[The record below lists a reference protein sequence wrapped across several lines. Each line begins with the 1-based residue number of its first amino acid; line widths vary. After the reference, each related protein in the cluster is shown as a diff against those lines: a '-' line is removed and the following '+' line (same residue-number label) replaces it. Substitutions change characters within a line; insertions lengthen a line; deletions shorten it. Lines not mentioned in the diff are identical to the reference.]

1 MTEIN
6 EPLAGLDAIDWAE
19 LEHAYGPADDVPGQ
33 LRALCVGDA
42 SARGKALNDLYG
54 NIFHQ
59 GSRYPASAFVVP
71 FLARMAAD
79 VSLPDRDEHLELLA
93 ALAIGYDE
101 AHLPAGLDIAGWR
114 RELADFR
121 ARDPQEIRAEY
132 DVWVEGATDAG
143 ERRVREMRRAMFDRE
158 QQLGAA
164 EAELGA
170 YDAVRREVPAL
181 CVLLGDD
188 DPAVRAATAYLLAW
202 FPEEAGGTLQQLLEV
217 LDGETEPVVVA
228 TALVS
233 AGLLGDVGLVERL
246 APFLTAGEPVVRW
259 SAATALARLGA
270 IGAERTFSAV
280 VLAELAAAAAEPP
293 EPAVLFHAGDLRG
306 YAAAS
311 LSTLADR
318 FPREALAAVT
328 DGLAATSGPG
338 SFPVAAAALRL
349 AFGEPQRGVSP
360 EFDELDERQ
369 QRLIC
374 TLGSLDEK
382 TWRWANFWEIVRAW
396 GLPQQREAMR
406 AYARMLPNERGP
418 QPDDPPC

>member
-1 MTEIN
+1 
-6 EPLAGLDAIDWAE
+6 
-19 LEHAYGPADDVPGQ
+19 
-33 LRALCVGDA
+33 
-42 SARGKALNDLYG
+42 
-54 NIFHQ
+54 
-59 GSRYPASAFVVP
+59 
-71 FLARMAAD
+71 
-79 VSLPDRDEHLELLA
+79 
-93 ALAIGYDE
+93 
-101 AHLPAGLDIAGWR
+101 
-114 RELADFR
+114 
-121 ARDPQEIRAEY
+121 
-132 DVWVEGATDAG
+132 
-143 ERRVREMRRAMFDRE
+143 MFDRE

-228 TALVS
+228 NALVS

-270 IGAERTFSAV
+270 IGAERTVSAV